1 MAASR
6 LTRSNSMDHECSVC
20 RGEYREPKILQCLH
34 IICKTCVL
42 SWLRARGAGAGCPVC
57 RTNIFP
63 RSHRQQPFEQFVDS
77 LPPYVAAEKKRRR
90 GHEAQRSENSHLAR
104 RRLEDSEL
112 AKAIQMGE
120 VNDMFKDMES
130 KAEEMFDDLERCV
143 RKRREEVRRMMK
155 AERDAS
161 MTAPDRKVKDFALG
175 FQKMTQ
181 IKAEIA
187 SLGKL
192 T

>member
-1 MAASR
+1 M
-6 LTRSNSMDHECSVC
+6 SNDC
-20 RGEYREPKILQCLH
+20 
-34 IICKTCVL
+34 
-42 SWLRARGAGAGCPVC
+42 
-57 RTNIFP
+57 
-63 RSHRQQPFEQFVDS
+63 FV
-77 LPPYVAAEKKRRR
+77 
-90 GHEAQRSENSHLAR
+90 
-104 RRLEDSEL
+104 
-112 AKAIQMGE
+112 QMGE